1 MIRIAAPVSCPSVV
15 VRPAR
20 TNRLRSEVTP
30 AGYDRKVSSKDSE
43 RVAFENGVDEPVTG
57 KPGSRKRRI
66 ASRMGLVIAALGA
79 LLVVWAIVILFF
91 GDPVTALYQDWKQH
105 QLAGQLN
112 KEFRQFKPSV
122 PFAKKNADPSTA
134 AIRAAA
140 LRFSHEIHAGQAV
153 GRIEI
158 PRIGIS
164 KVVVNGT
171 DWASDL
177 SRGPGRYPQSSW
189 PGLGKVTAIAGH
201 RTTFGAPF
209 RHIDALVRGDRIRL
223 LMPYGTFTYRVFA
236 REVVRSNDWSI
247 LRKRG
252 FDTLVL
258 SACHPL
264 YSASHRWIVFARLA
278 SVTAPTS

>member
-1 MIRIAAPVSCPSVV
+1 VKTQSELPS
-15 VRPAR
+15 RTAR
-20 TNRLRSEVTP
+20 TQPNRRY
-30 AGYDRKVSSKDSE
+30 AGRL
-43 RVAFENGVDEPVTG
+43 
-57 KPGSRKRRI
+57 
-66 ASRMGLVIAALGA
+66 GLVIAALGT

-91 GDPVTALYQDWKQH
+91 GDPVTALYQDWRQH

-112 KEFRQFKPSV
+112 KEFRQFRPSV
-122 PFAKKNADPSTA
+122 PLSIEKNKNPSAAAVRTA
-134 AIRAAA
+134 AR
-140 LRFSHEIHAGQAV
+140 RFAHQISAGQAI

-171 DWASDL
+171 DWAADL

-189 PGLGKVTAIAGH
+189 PGMGKVTAIAGH

-209 RHIDALVRGDRIRL
+209 RHIDELARGDRIRL

-236 REVVRSNDWSI
+236 HEVVRSTDWSI

-278 SVTAPTS
+278 SVTAPAS

>member
-1 MIRIAAPVSCPSVV
+1 ML
-15 VRPAR
+15 
-20 TNRLRSEVTP
+20 RLDGEKPQAETGQR
-30 AGYDRKVSSKDSE
+30 AQ
-43 RVAFENGVDEPVTG
+43 DEPRMDAPRIG
-57 KPGSRKRRI
+57 HGGRSRRFFRRL
-66 ASRMGLVIAALGA
+66 GLVIATVGV
-79 LLVVWAIVILFF
+79 LLIAWAFFIFFF
-91 GDPVTALYQDWKQH
+91 GDPITALYQDWRQH
-105 QLAGQLN
+105 QMAGQLN
-112 KEFRQFKPSV
+112 KEFRQFRPQTPLSSQKNGQPSV
-122 PFAKKNADPSTA
+122 A

-140 LRFSHEIHAGQAV
+140 LRFSHQARAGQPI

-171 DWASDL
+171 DWGADL

-209 RHIDALVRGDRIRL
+209 RRIDELARGNRIRL

-236 REVVRSNDWSI
+236 HEVVPSNDWSI
-247 LRKRG
+247 LHKRG

-264 YSASHRWIVFARLA
+264 YSASHRWIVFARLL
-278 SVTAPTS
+278 SVAAPAR

>member
-1 MIRIAAPVSCPSVV
+1 MS
-15 VRPAR
+15 
-20 TNRLRSEVTP
+20 SE
-30 AGYDRKVSSKDSE
+30 DSE
-43 RVAFENGVDEPVTG
+43 RTSLGNGVEAAASEARAG
-57 KPGSRKRRI
+57 SGEGAALRGPGSRKRLLVGRL
-66 ASRMGLVIAALGA
+66 GLVIAATGA
-79 LLVVWAIVILFF
+79 VLIVWALVILYF
-91 GDPVTALYQDWKQH
+91 GDPVTALYQDWRQH

-112 KEFRQFKPSV
+112 KEFRQFKPSA
-122 PFAKKNADPSTA
+122 PFSKKNEQPSTA
-134 AIRAAA
+134 AIHAAA
-140 LRFSHEIHAGQAV
+140 WRFSRQVGAGQAI

-171 DWASDL
+171 DWAADL

-189 PGLGKVTAIAGH
+189 PGLGEVTAIAGH

-209 RHIDALVRGDRIRL
+209 RNINVLARGDRIRL

-236 REVVRSNDWSI
+236 HEVVPSNDWSI
-247 LRKRG
+247 LRRRG

-264 YSASHRWIVFARLA
+264 YSASHRWIVFARLD
-278 SVTAPTS
+278 SVTPPAS

>member
-1 MIRIAAPVSCPSVV
+1 
-15 VRPAR
+15 VR
-20 TNRLRSEVTP
+20 EEQE
-30 AGYDRKVSSKDSE
+30 E
-43 RVAFENGVDEPVTG
+43 RVGREEDACAIDAATWRLPSRSRRPSRARRYLRRLGLAIAVFGV
-57 KPGSRKRRI
+57 
-66 ASRMGLVIAALGA
+66 
-79 LLVVWAIVILFF
+79 LLICWAVYIYFF
-91 GDPVTALYQDWKQH
+91 GDPITALYQDWRQH
-105 QLAGQLN
+105 QLSGQLD
-112 KEFRQFKPSV
+112 KEFRQFKPPV
-122 PFAKKNADPSTA
+122 PLTTKKGGAPSPA

-140 LRFSHEIHAGQAV
+140 LRFSRQARPGQAI

-158 PRIGIS
+158 PRIGLI

-171 DWASDL
+171 DWAADL

-209 RHIDALVRGDRIRL
+209 RHIDELARGNRIRL

-236 REVVRSNDWSI
+236 HEIVPSNDWSI
-247 LRKRG
+247 LHRRK

-264 YSASHRWIVFARLA
+264 YSASHRWIVFAGLV
-278 SVTAPTS
+278 SVAAPAR

>member
-1 MIRIAAPVSCPSVV
+1 MRARRRRRQDKPDGVGRLYEGEPASGGSGRPRNFVRRLGQVIAV
-15 VRPAR
+15 
-20 TNRLRSEVTP
+20 L
-30 AGYDRKVSSKDSE
+30 G
-43 RVAFENGVDEPVTG
+43 
-57 KPGSRKRRI
+57 I
-66 ASRMGLVIAALGA
+66 LVIGWS
-79 LLVVWAIVILFF
+79 VYIYFY
-91 GDPVTALYQDWKQH
+91 GDPITALYQDWRQH
-105 QLAGQLN
+105 QLAHQLN
-112 KEFRQFKPSV
+112 TEIKNFKPPVPLSTPHDKAPSV
-122 PFAKKNADPSTA
+122 A
-134 AIRAAA
+134 AIYAAA
-140 LRFSHEIHAGQAV
+140 ERFSHQVHSGDAI

-158 PRIGIS
+158 PRIHIS

-209 RHIDALVRGDRIRL
+209 RNINELASGNRIVL

-236 REVVRSNDWSI
+236 HKIVRSNDWSI
-247 LRKRG
+247 LHRRR

-264 YSASHRWIVFARLA
+264 YSASHRWIVFARLV
-278 SVTAPTS
+278 SVAAPARVK

>member
-1 MIRIAAPVSCPSVV
+1 MVRIGDEQTQTETGQPVENEPPMDADRIGHGDRSRRFFRLLGLAIAAVGVL
-15 VRPAR
+15 A
-20 TNRLRSEVTP
+20 
-30 AGYDRKVSSKDSE
+30 
-43 RVAFENGVDEPVTG
+43 VA
-57 KPGSRKRRI
+57 
-66 ASRMGLVIAALGA
+66 
-79 LLVVWAIVILFF
+79 WAIFIFFF
-91 GDPVTALYQDWKQH
+91 GDPITALYQDWRQH
-105 QLAGQLN
+105 QLSGQLN
-112 KEFRQFKPSV
+112 KEFRQFKPPLPLSSQ
-122 PFAKKNADPSTA
+122 KHGELSA
-134 AIRAAA
+134 AAVRAAA
-140 LRFSHEIHAGQAV
+140 LRFSHQARAGQAI

-171 DWASDL
+171 DWAADL

-189 PGLGKVTAIAGH
+189 PGMGKVTAIAGH

-209 RHIDALVRGDRIRL
+209 RHVDELARGDRIRL
-223 LMPYGTFTYRVFA
+223 LMPYGTFAYRVFA
-236 REVVRSNDWSI
+236 HKVVRSNDWSI

-278 SVTAPTS
+278 SVTAPAS